1 MNDWTTTTNKIFEL
15 YTDTYYSLVN
25 SLLWGQERMLQLNKT
40 VVAQFEASQTEGKK
54 FVDEYAERARRAQ
67 SIFQEAVEETVKATT
82 TNLNTMRVAS
92 DASVVELNQKVEAI
106 SEKLATNG
114 KKAAV

>member
-1 MNDWTTTTNKIFEL
+1 MNDWTNTSNKLFEL

-40 VVAQFEASQTEGKK
+40 LVAQFEANQTEGKK

-67 SIFQEAVEETVKATT
+67 SIFQEVVEETVKATS
-82 TNLNTMRVAS
+82 TNLNTLRVAS
-92 DASVVELNQKVEAI
+92 DASVTELNQKVEAI
-106 SEKLATNG
+106 NEKLATNS
-114 KKAAV
+114 KKA